1 MDNEERAIEALEA
14 AERMELREQMSLDE
28 AAPAPIADSKTLI
41 AVTQLPIIEER
52 LRDYKAEI
60 EAIVAE
66 AKTMVATPDTIQAVK
81 AKRAELRKQF
91 DDLDKR
97 RISVKNLILE
107 PYDRFNKI
115 YDECVKR
122 PFSDADAT
130 LKFTVDAFEGELKA
144 QAMEKL
150 AENYAE
156 HCQLEGI
163 DWLPFDQALRFSGV
177 KISMADTKTK
187 TPRKAMDALA
197 EFISKVALGVE
208 SVRKMEDSA
217 EIMVEFK
224 KCLDAGQ
231 AAGIVAERKRKI
243 QEAAEAENRRKEEAT
258 RQQEMVAKVEAA
270 APAPAT
276 VAAPEPVQPPST
288 AEETPTYWKKMSF
301 TIYFRDRG
309 EYEKALPALRQLKE
323 ILVQEGIQYGK

>member
-1 MDNEERAIEALEA
+1 MDNEERAIEAQEA
-14 AERMELREQMSLDE
+14 AER
-28 AAPAPIADSKTLI
+28 AAPAPIADSKSLI

-97 RISVKNLILE
+97 RIAVKNLILE
-107 PYDRFNKI
+107 PYERFNKV
-115 YDECVKR
+115 YKECVDV
-122 PFSDADAT
+122 PFKDADAT
-130 LKFTVDAFEGELKA
+130 LKATVDGFEGELKA
-144 QAMEKL
+144 QALEKL
-150 AENYAE
+150 KANYDE

-163 DWLPFDQALRFSGV
+163 DWLPFDQALMRSGV
-177 KISMADTKTK
+177 KISMADTKTRE
-187 TPRKAMDALA
+187 PRKAMDSLA
-197 EFISKVALGVE
+197 DFVSKVALGIE
-208 SVRKMEDSA
+208 AIRKMDDSA

-231 AAGIVAERKRKI
+231 AAAIVAERKRRI
-243 QEAAEAENRRKEEAT
+243 QEAAEAENRHREEVA

-276 VAAPEPVQPPST
+276 VAAPTAAPTPVADPTQ
-288 AEETPTYWKKMSF
+288 AECVFPEFQF
-301 TIYFRDRG
+301 TVYNCTRSQLIKIRD
-309 EYEKALPALRQLKE
+309 YLK
-323 ILVQEGIQYGK
+323 QEGIQYA

>member
-1 MDNEERAIEALEA
+1 MDREEQIIEAQEA
-14 AERMELREQMSLDE
+14 TER
-28 AAPAPIADSKTLI
+28 AAPAPIADSKSLI

-52 LRDYKAEI
+52 LREYKAEI
-60 EAIVAE
+60 EATVAE

-107 PYDRFNKI
+107 PYERFNKV
-115 YDECVKR
+115 YKECVEM
-122 PFSDADAT
+122 PFKDADAT
-130 LKFTVDAFEGELKA
+130 LKATVDGFEGELKA
-144 QAMEKL
+144 QALEKL
-150 AENYAE
+150 KANYDE

-163 DWLPFDQALRFSGV
+163 DWFTFDQALTRSGV

-187 TPRKAMDALA
+187 EPRKAMDALA
-197 EFISKVALGVE
+197 EFVSKVALGME
-208 SVRKMEDSA
+208 AVRKMEDSA

-231 AAGIVAERKRKI
+231 AAAIVAERKRRI
-243 QEAAEAENRRKEEAT
+243 QEAAEAENRRKEEAA

-270 APAPAT
+270 APAPAP
-276 VAAPEPVQPPST
+276 VAAPTAAPTPV
-288 AEETPTYWKKMSF
+288 ADPTQTERVFPEFQF
-301 TIYFRDRG
+301 TVYNCTRSQLIGIRD
-309 EYEKALPALRQLKE
+309 YLK
-323 ILVQEGIQYGK
+323 QEGIKYA

>member
-1 MDNEERAIEALEA
+1 MNNEERSVRELEA

-28 AAPAPIADSKTLI
+28 AAAAPVADSKTLI

-97 RISVKNLILE
+97 RIAVKNLILE
-107 PYDRFNKI
+107 PYERFNKV

-122 PFSDADAT
+122 PFADADAT
-130 LKFTVDAFEGELKA
+130 LKATVESFEGELKA

-163 DWLPFDQALRFSGV
+163 DWLSFDQALMRSGV

-197 EFISKVALGVE
+197 EFISKVALGME
-208 SVRKMEDSA
+208 DVRKMDDSA
-217 EIMVEFK
+217 EIMVEYK
-224 KCLDAGQ
+224 RCLDAGQ
-231 AAGIVAERKRKI
+231 AAAIVAERKRKI
-243 QEAAEAENRRKEEAT
+243 QEAAEAENRRKEEEAS
-258 RQQEMVAKVEAA
+258 QQEMVAKVEAA

-276 VAAPEPVQPPST
+276 VAAPTAAPTPVADPTQ
-288 AEETPTYWKKMSF
+288 AERVFPEFQF
-301 TIYFRDRG
+301 TVYNCTRSQLIKIR
-309 EYEKALPALRQLKE
+309 EYLK
-323 ILVQEGIQYGK
+323 QEGIKYA

>member
-1 MDNEERAIEALEA
+1 MDNEERSIQAMEA
-14 AERMELREQMSLDE
+14 AENVA
-28 AAPAPIADSKTLI
+28 AAPVTDSKTLI

-91 DDLDKR
+91 EDLDKR
-97 RISVKNLILE
+97 RIAVKNLILE
-107 PYDRFNKI
+107 PYDRFNKV

-122 PFSDADAT
+122 PFADADAT
-130 LKFTVDAFEGELKA
+130 LKATVDGFEGELKA

-163 DWLPFDQALRFSGV
+163 DWLPFDQALARSGV
-177 KISMADTKTK
+177 KISMADTRTK
-187 TPRKAMDALA
+187 QPRKAMDALA
-197 EFISKVALGVE
+197 EFVSKVALGMDA
-208 SVRKMEDSA
+208 VRKMDDSA

-231 AAGIVAERKRKI
+231 AAAIVAERKRKI
-243 QEAAEAENRRKEEAT
+243 QEAAEAENRRKEEAV
-258 RQQEMVAKVEAA
+258 RQQEMVARVEAA
-270 APAPAT
+270 APTPAP
-276 VAAPEPVQPPST
+276 VAAPAAVKAPELMT
-288 AEETPTYWKKMSF
+288 ETPTGYWKRMRF
-301 TIYFRDRG
+301 TIYFRNPS
-309 EYEKALPALRQLKE
+309 EYEKLLPTLKQLKE
-323 ILVQEGIQYGK
+323 ILKQEEIQYE

>member
-1 MDNEERAIEALEA
+1 MDNEERAIEAQEA
-14 AERMELREQMSLDE
+14 AER
-28 AAPAPIADSKTLI
+28 AAPAPIADSKSLI

-60 EAIVAE
+60 EATVAE
-66 AKTMVATPDTIQAVK
+66 AKSMVATPDTIQAVK

-107 PYDRFNKI
+107 PYDRFRKV

-122 PFSDADAT
+122 PFADADAT
-130 LKFTVDAFEGELKA
+130 LKATVDGFEGELKA

-197 EFISKVALGVE
+197 EFISKVAFGME
-208 SVRKMEDSA
+208 AVRKMDDSA

-243 QEAAEAENRRKEEAT
+243 QEAAEAENRRKEEAA

-270 APAPAT
+270 APTPAT
-276 VAAPEPVQPPST
+276 VAAPTAAPTPVADPTQ
-288 AEETPTYWKKMSF
+288 AERVFPEFQF
-301 TIYFRDRG
+301 TVYNCTRSQLLRIRD
-309 EYEKALPALRQLKE
+309 YLK
-323 ILVQEGIQYGK
+323 QEGIKYA

>member
-1 MDNEERAIEALEA
+1 MDNEEMSIQALEA
-14 AERMELREQMSLDE
+14 AERAA
-28 AAPAPIADSKTLI
+28 AAPVADSKALI

-107 PYDRFNKI
+107 PYERFNKV
-115 YDECVKR
+115 YKECVEM
-122 PFSDADAT
+122 PFKDADAT
-130 LKFTVDAFEGELKA
+130 LKATVDGFEGELKA
-144 QAMEKL
+144 QALEKL
-150 AENYAE
+150 KANYDE

-163 DWLPFDQALRFSGV
+163 DWLTFDQALTRSGV

-187 TPRKAMDALA
+187 EPRKAMDALA
-197 EFISKVALGVE
+197 EFISKVALGME
-208 SVRKMEDSA
+208 AVRKMDDSA

-231 AAGIVAERKRKI
+231 AAAIVAERKRKVR
-243 QEAAEAENRRKEEAT
+243 EAAEAEERRKADAA
-258 RQQEMVAKVEAA
+258 RQQEMVERVEAIA
-270 APAPAT
+270 PTPVPAPAPAPVP
-276 VAAPEPVQPPST
+276 VA
-288 AEETPTYWKKMSF
+288 TPAADPANVWKSMHF
-301 TIYFRDRG
+301 TIFFKNPEEFQKVR
-309 EYEKALPALRQLKE
+309 PALSELKR
-323 ILVQEGIQYGK
+323 ILVQEGIKYGQ

>member
-14 AERMELREQMSLDE
+14 AERAA
-28 AAPAPIADSKTLI
+28 AAPVADSKTLI

-97 RISVKNLILE
+97 RIAVKNLILE
-107 PYDRFNKI
+107 PYDRFNKV

-122 PFSDADAT
+122 PFADADAT
-130 LKFTVDAFEGELKA
+130 LKATVDGFEGELKA
-144 QAMEKL
+144 AAEEKL
-150 AENYAE
+150 RDSYYE

-197 EFISKVALGVE
+197 EFISKVALGME
-208 SVRKMEDSA
+208 AVRKMDDSA

-243 QEAAEAENRRKEEAT
+243 QEAAESENRRKEEAA

-270 APAPAT
+270 APAPAP
-276 VAAPEPVQPPST
+276 VAAPTAVQALPTTEEPLT
-288 AEETPTYWKKMSF
+288 FWKKMSF
-301 TIYFRDRG
+301 TIYFRNPG
-309 EYEKALPALRQLKE
+309 EYGKLLPALRQLKE